1 MPTSMSI
8 GMFDGLHLGHRAI
21 IDQARDLSGP
31 DGSVVV
37 VTFEPS
43 PAVILNP
50 SSVPPRLM
58 TAHQRERALLE
69 AGVDEVVILEPTA
82 ARLGMSP
89 VAFIEEMVDRIHPD
103 HIIEGSDFRFGV
115 ARSGDMG
122 LLRSEGVRLDF
133 EVHEAKEV
141 EATLPDGSR
150 VPARSSTIRG
160 MLLDGNVE
168 AAACLLNQP
177 WQVEGQ
183 VIQGAQRGR
192 EIGCPTANLD
202 LGELLCPAD
211 GVYAGIATLE
221 SGDEYMAAI
230 SIGTNPTFEDG
241 GRSFEVHLL
250 DFQGQVGDYGW
261 TLRVGLRHRL
271 RDQIVYESIDE
282 LVEAIEGD
290 LRDIRSLLSV

>member
-1 MPTSMSI
+1 MSI
-8 GMFDGLHLGHRAI
+8 GMFDGHHLGHRAI